1 MILKINPE
9 RPEGRKIAIAAD
21 IMKGGGVVAYPTDGV
36 YGLGC
41 DIYQQEAVDRI
52 CKLRGL
58 DPSKAHLTFI
68 CKDISQIS
76 EFAHQFDNQ
85 TFKIMKRNLPGP
97 YTFILK
103 ANNSVPRLFKN
114 RRKNIGVRIPDNQI
128 VMELIEALGR
138 PILSASLK
146 SEDEIVEYY
155 THPNTIY
162 ENLKQ
167 QVDAVIDG
175 GVGNNQPS
183 TVIDLTGKEPLVIR
197 EGAGSLEL

>member
-9 RPEGRKIAIAAD
+9 RPEGRKIANAAD
-21 IMKGGGVVAYPTDGV
+21 IMKEGGVIVYPTDGV

-41 DIYQQEAVDRI
+41 DIYKQDAVDRI

-58 DPSKAHLTFI
+58 DPSRAHLTFI
-68 CKDISQIS
+68 CKDISQIA
-76 EFAHQFDNQ
+76 EFARQFDNQ

-155 THPNTIY
+155 TNPDTIY
-162 ENLKQ
+162 ENLKH

-175 GVGNNQPS
+175 GVGDNQPS